1 MGSPI
6 EESLDLRLHAPTQGL
21 SQLATPFLSAQAG
34 PFTKR
39 RSMSGL
45 LGDQCLIGVAD
56 LCTVVI
62 VSLSLTAP
70 FTPNPD
76 QGLHLTVL

>member
-1 MGSPI
+1 
-6 EESLDLRLHAPTQGL
+6 
-21 SQLATPFLSAQAG
+21 
-34 PFTKR
+34 
-39 RSMSGL
+39 MSGL

-70 FTPNPD
+70 FTPNLN

>member
-1 MGSPI
+1 
-6 EESLDLRLHAPTQGL
+6 
-21 SQLATPFLSAQAG
+21 
-34 PFTKR
+34 
-39 RSMSGL
+39 MSGL

-62 VSLSLTAP
+62 VIGSLTAP